1 MLLILYYNLLTFNW
15 QAMDSYL
22 INWSYSGYCFSS
34 TFVRFIDSHW
44 QSALEYCSPWLRT
57 RLKGWQ
63 PLDDRDK
70 RPLKTPVRLGS
81 EPWSA
86 RRTSSS
92 LKCDYSARE
101 REKKKEKDDR
111 LSSHWRVCRPYFQH
125 VCMGKTFFGFVF
137 LFILSFKREDICG
150 KICMLL
156 YKRKTD

>member
-1 MLLILYYNLLTFNW
+1 
-15 QAMDSYL
+15 MDSYL

-92 LKCDYSARE
+92 LKCDCSARE
-101 REKKKEKDDR
+101 REKKKGKDDIEESVVLTFSTYSWGNIFLVLYFYLFYR
-111 LSSHWRVCRPYFQH
+111 LSEKISV
-125 VCMGKTFFGFVF
+125 GKFACYCINVKQISTV
-137 LFILSFKREDICG
+137 
-150 KICMLL
+150 
-156 YKRKTD
+156 

>member
-1 MLLILYYNLLTFNW
+1 
-15 QAMDSYL
+15 MDSYL

-92 LKCDYSARE
+92 LKCDCSARE
-101 REKKKEKDDR
+101 REKKKGRDDR

-137 LFILSFKREDICG
+137 LFILSFKRKDICG